1 MYLESPGRDRDG
13 FPSTAAKISGT
24 AIASIAASMISP
36 LIPRILHLSSLLAIV
51 GACVAHDPAPAED
64 VAGDVSDRG
73 GIGVIESDVTVTV
86 TVTGTV
92 SAVVIDPRRSLAV
105 TDVALQS
112 QFTLEAVLNQLAE
125 QSQTPGLTGQQ
136 LFQQLWDT
144 QNTTAAGVTGT
155 RHCDAEEGTL
165 EGFPYSCRAE
175 GAMASSPMSLFSIV
189 GVYNRFDLAS
199 PDGGD
204 CGEYRMV
211 FARNDG
217 KRAFII
223 FEAVL
228 PNQTQDRFDGLFG
241 CRPVENFWA
250 QLSAVADPSER
261 AARLHDFYFQGL
273 PAFGPVISVNNYGR
287 LPGSRQGEVRVNQF
301 VQAPWELHEFK
312 LTRATSS
319 APFQFAPVS
328 VKVNPFGDLFRDG
341 GTHPRTAA
349 FQQFF
354 PSQVQ
359 KLALNDIN
367 RFDMSVLST
376 FNAGESNVN
385 ATGNYGALFSPT
397 SAFAGAIQAELDR
410 IGSPLTP
417 ANIVAR
423 AQALSCAGC
432 HQLSNGADLGGG
444 LTWPSSAAFVHS
456 TEFQEAGPDGQRF
469 RISPALT
476 DVFLPNRANI
486 LQSFLTRT
494 RCIPDSTR
502 CDFACGF
509 GGGQTSDDCIV
520 KCSSDGSTW
529 VPFANCGWAQ
539 SGTTS
544 SSCMDSVTS
553 PPQATCGHF

>member
-1 MYLESPGRDRDG
+1 M
-13 FPSTAAKISGT
+13 
-24 AIASIAASMISP
+24 
-36 LIPRILHLSSLLAIV
+36 LAIV
-51 GACVAHDPAPAED
+51 GACVAHDPGTADD

-73 GIGVIESDVTVTV
+73 GIGVIESGVTAASITV
-86 TVTGTV
+86 
-92 SAVVIDPRRSLAV
+92 DPRRSLAV

-112 QFTLEAVLNQLAE
+112 QFTLEAVLNQLAA

-144 QNTTAAGVTGT
+144 QNTAAAGITGT
-155 RHCDAEEGTL
+155 RHCDAEAGTL
-165 EGFPYSCRAE
+165 NGFPYSCRAE

-199 PDGGD
+199 PEGYD

-217 KRAFII
+217 KRAFLI

-228 PNQTQDRFDGLFG
+228 PNQVQDRFDGVFG

-250 QLSAVADPSER
+250 QLSAVADPAVR
-261 AARLHDFYFQGL
+261 AAQLHDFFFQGL
-273 PAFGPVISVNNYGR
+273 PDFGPVISVNNYGR
-287 LPGSRQGEVRVNQF
+287 LGGIRQGQVRVNQF

-312 LTRATSS
+312 LTRATSN
-319 APFQFAPVS
+319 APFQFVPVS

-341 GTHPRTAA
+341 GAHPRTAA

-359 KLALNDIN
+359 KLALDDIN
-367 RFDMSVLST
+367 RFDMTITST

-385 ATGNYGALFSPT
+385 ASGNYATLFSPAT
-397 SAFAGAIQAELDR
+397 AFAGAIQAELNR
-410 IGSPLTP
+410 IGSTLTP

-444 LTWPSSAAFVHS
+444 LTWPSSAGFVHS
-456 TEFQEAGPDGQRF
+456 TEFQEVGPDGARF
-469 RISPALT
+469 RISAALT

-486 LQSFLTRT
+486 LQSFLART

-502 CDFACGF
+502 CDFACAF

-539 SGTTS
+539 SGTSS
-544 SSCMDSVTS
+544 SSCQDSVTS
-553 PPQATCGHF
+553 PPQAICAHF